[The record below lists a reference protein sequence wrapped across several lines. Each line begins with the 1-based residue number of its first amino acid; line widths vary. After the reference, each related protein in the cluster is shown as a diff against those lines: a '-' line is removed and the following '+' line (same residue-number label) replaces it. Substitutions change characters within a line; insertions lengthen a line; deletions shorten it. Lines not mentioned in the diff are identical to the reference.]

1 VLKHILLLILSTLTL
16 LSNICTLDITK
27 TTLNLECEDES
38 LNLFIEYDQG
48 ENAKGKLT
56 KITDSSGS
64 TQFAYDKNGNI
75 ITKTQTIDKQTFTI
89 S

>member
-1 VLKHILLLILSTLTL
+1 MLKHILLLILSTLTL